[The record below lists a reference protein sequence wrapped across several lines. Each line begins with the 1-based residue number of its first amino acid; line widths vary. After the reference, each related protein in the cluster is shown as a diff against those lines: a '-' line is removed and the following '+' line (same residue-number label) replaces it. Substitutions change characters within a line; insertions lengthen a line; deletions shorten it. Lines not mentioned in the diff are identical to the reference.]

1 MDAAR
6 KQPPTRFRSD
16 TESFQHAMSLPI
28 AQVVRELTDLLGATS
43 VAAIGGVSETR
54 AVAQW
59 TRGREPQ
66 RAHVLRFAL
75 QVAGMIVTYADREV
89 ARAWFNGSNPAL
101 EDRSPL
107 ALLQEA
113 PLNEIQAPILEAAR
127 SFAQREAWV
136 NGEPHTPNNG
146 SDGNLFAGT

>member
-6 KQPPTRFRSD
+6 QQPPTRFRSD

-28 AQVVRELTDLLGATS
+28 GQVVRELSDLLGATA

-54 AVAQW
+54 AVTQW
-59 TRGREPQ
+59 TKGREPQ

-75 QVAGMIVTYADREV
+75 QVAGMIATRADREV
-89 ARAWFNGSNPAL
+89 ARAWFNG
-101 EDRSPL
+101 RSPQL
-107 ALLQEA
+107 DDRIPLVMLQQE
-113 PLNEIQAPILEAAR
+113 PLGEIQGALLEAAR
-127 SFAQREAWV
+127 TFAQREPWESAD
-136 NGEPHTPNNG
+136 PHTPNNG